1 MELKNEHQEKK
12 NGEGQLRKFTSLKWN
27 YIQNISKGHMQ
38 DHTNFGLFSKFWRP
52 NQNLSNFDAI
62 FVSKYDVTTA
72 PFSHYA

>member
-1 MELKNEHQEKK
+1 
-12 NGEGQLRKFTSLKWN
+12 
-27 YIQNISKGHMQ
+27 MQ